1 MTPEMRTT
9 VDSLGPAFKLPL
21 RALTAILASDGRSGV
36 VDYAEESDDPRVKF
50 LAVLLINTREAIDV
64 MKAMV
69 DLSSQPP
76 NPSKARRLQKRLAK
90 ALAATKAL
98 VAAEPLLK
106 QAPRAPATAD
116 GSIPAELAEWRAGL
130 LDPSPS

>member
-1 MTPEMRTT
+1 MTPEMQHT
-9 VDSLGPAFKLPL
+9 VESLGPAFKLPM
-21 RALTAILASDGRSGV
+21 RALTAILATDGRAGV
-36 VDYAEESDDPRVKF
+36 VDYAEESSDPRVKF

-69 DLSSQPP
+69 DLGTQPE

-98 VAAEPLLK
+98 VDAEALLK
-106 QAPRAPATAD
+106 QAPRALATAD
-116 GSIPAELAEWRAGL
+116 GSSPAELAEWRAGL
-130 LDPSPS
+130 LDPGPP